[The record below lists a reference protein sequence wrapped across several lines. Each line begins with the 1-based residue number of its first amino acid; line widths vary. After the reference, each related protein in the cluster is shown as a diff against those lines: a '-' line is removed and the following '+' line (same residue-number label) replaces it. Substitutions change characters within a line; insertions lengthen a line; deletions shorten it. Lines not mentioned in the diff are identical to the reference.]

1 MKFSE
6 KYDKVAVGIIS
17 GFLLPVIII
26 LLVFLFAKGNPSLY
40 TWLSR
45 IAQADVI
52 THIIS
57 FCVFP
62 NLLIFLLFN
71 NYDMLRASRGVLII
85 TIVWALLVFLVK
97 VLP

>member
-17 GFLLPVIII
+17 GFLLPDIIL
-26 LLVFLFAKGNPSLY
+26 LLVFLFAKGNPSFHS
-40 TWLSR
+40 WLIR
-45 IAQADVI
+45 ITQADVI

-62 NLLIFLLFN
+62 NLLIFFLFN
-71 NYDMLRASRGVLII
+71 YFDMLRSSRGVLII

-97 VLP
+97 VLT